1 MSSIQAE
8 TPIEQ
13 VECDDILGSIE
24 SVTATAVKDVETQFE
39 QKVKPVKESDSIDGD
54 SVSLLKRDFSQML
67 NNCESDMEKYPPAME
82 ITLDST
88 TTASTEKVDMA
99 TDFASVND
107 DSVLMLAVVNDFG
120 ANPETT
126 NDNLDVV
133 AQEPVNYVND
143 NQDIPV
149 HVVSQP
155 ALTTPDNLTPD
166 SDAKEIADKD
176 PTVEHH
182 NVARKI
188 QVQYRCFVRRRII
201 LDQLRFILTKQRRK
215 ARKSRHKVKKA
226 NAFDNNTRGEKES
239 AVVHVTM
246 DATSMDNVQEEVQQV
261 ASTPM
266 SSEIGFEVA
275 STARSGEAPEPS
287 EQTMKLGARKGSCEY
302 VFDLFDTQ
310 EEAKGEEMQ
319 EAIVSVVNSAVEDK
333 LSMTSVSDGDKNE
346 PNLKKLDDQQHDDF
360 AALPEKDVMIAS
372 TDATKCLEVLPVEED
387 IVFEG
392 PVLLPS
398 KATQD
403 EVHSS
408 ISTARADA
416 GGLVTS
422 MMLTELA
429 FTTVE
434 QEPRVPADTI
444 RVEDGAPQMQQHWER
459 YVDSTTNKSF
469 YYNPSTNETQW
480 TAPTEDRDY
489 AAINSSR
496 VTPTT
501 PRTTVVTATDAVSP
515 SGHFLSAHETT
526 GTWQEFLDEATGHLY
541 YYNTKT
547 GECSWEPP
555 ASRSDPSLVVES
567 LQSVAT
573 AESTAIGASP
583 WVMYIDPA
591 SQVPYYVNTE
601 TLATS
606 WEQPQAFAV
615 AAQPTEDKYVIA
627 IDDHAALQ
635 I

>member
-1 MSSIQAE
+1 M
-8 TPIEQ
+8 
-13 VECDDILGSIE
+13 
-24 SVTATAVKDVETQFE
+24 DVETQFE

-67 NNCESDMEKYPPAME
+67 NNCESDMEKYPPAMK

-88 TTASTEKVDMA
+88 TTASTEIVDMA
-99 TDFASVND
+99 TDFASVDD
-107 DSVLMLAVVNDFG
+107 DSALMLAVVNDFG
-120 ANPETT
+120 ANPEKT

-133 AQEPVNYVND
+133 AQEPMNYVND
-143 NQDIPV
+143 NLDIPV

-155 ALTTPDNLTPD
+155 VLTTPDNLTPD

-215 ARKSRHKVKKA
+215 TRKSRHKAKKA
-226 NAFDNNTRGEKES
+226 TAFDNNTRGEKES

-246 DATSMDNVQEEVQQV
+246 NANSMDNVQEEIQEV
-261 ASTPM
+261 APTPM
-266 SSEIGFEVA
+266 SSEIGFEA
-275 STARSGEAPEPS
+275 APTARSGEAPEPS

-310 EEAKGEEMQ
+310 EEANGEEMQ
-319 EAIVSVVNSAVEDK
+319 EATVSVVNSGVEDK
-333 LSMTSVSDGDKNE
+333 VPMKAVYDGDKNE
-346 PNLKKLDDQQHDDF
+346 PSLKKLDNQQHDDF

-387 IVFEG
+387 IVFEE

-398 KATQD
+398 EATQG

-408 ISTARADA
+408 NSTARVDA

-422 MMLTELA
+422 MMLAELA
-429 FTTVE
+429 FTTDVK
-434 QEPRVPADTI
+434 QEPMVPADTI
-444 RVEDGAPQMQQHWER
+444 LVEDDGAPQMQQHWER

-480 TAPTEDRDY
+480 TAPTEARDN
-489 AAINSSR
+489 AVINSSR

-501 PRTTVVTATDAVSP
+501 PRTTAVTATDAVSP

-606 WEQPQAFAV
+606 WEQPQGFVV
-615 AAQPTEDKYVIA
+615 AAQPNEDKYVIA
-627 IDDHAALQ
+627 IDDHAALH